1 MAVYQQNTVN
11 NNSRKYPLLLAAVA
25 AATSTFSA
33 LLWSQT
39 AEDFIAAPPLLQSA
53 APARVMLLLSN
64 DHQLYFKAYTDY
76 TDLDGD
82 GELDTTYNDD
92 FDYYGYFHSGVCYDY
107 SDSNGRFEPAG
118 AVVSGHQCNGNWSG
132 NFLNWASMTRMDIV
146 RRVFYGGK
154 RSLDTADE
162 TVLQRTYLP
171 NDAHAFVKVYE
182 GDVANYTPYD
192 YDTISLC
199 NVTLA
204 TGLSKDVDESV
215 NPPVMRIADGGFPLW
230 SVTERA
236 QCVYQGET
244 SASGEVDRPASGTEV
259 IVRVQSCVDGLDA
272 NVASLIGTEDY
283 CRAYGDTPVYKP
295 VGVLQENSE
304 DGTIQFGLMSGTH
317 GQKMSGGVLRR
328 NITALAG
335 NSDPDDDE
343 IDLSNGRFRY
353 LDDSGFSG
361 GIIQTLDS
369 MRIAGWDYS
378 NNFTYADCDIPGIK
392 IPTYKSNPT
401 GNRSCKDWGNPL
413 AEMYMEALRYFA
425 ANGNAP
431 IDQFSADDDS
441 DYLKGMVSEP
451 WSDPLST
458 EEPCAKCSI
467 IVMSTGLNSFDADE
481 LDAVSGLPGITSV
494 DDINSKTDAIGVNE
508 GLVGSYAI
516 VGNVDG
522 NANDNSCTAKE
533 VGNFSDVLGICPEMP
548 SLEGSYGLAGL
559 ASYAQ
564 TTDLRPGNA
573 LPDIQNVDTYTIA
586 LAETLPSFS
595 FTTQSGDT
603 IGVVPACQSTP
614 AGAGDW
620 SDCSIINATVVEKTE
635 FYTRIDIAWEDS
647 LWGFDYDLDGLATI
661 EVCTAT
667 GNAAITEC
675 QYSGAVDTSQLVNYK
690 EWLTT
695 AAASELQVRV
705 SVPQAYA
712 GFDLRFGAIV
722 GGTLNDGI
730 VFNAFRPGGSN
741 YTCLLP
747 GACDATAQS
756 RMVWSDPTLLTAGAS
771 EAEFLENPLWYAAKY
786 GNFSG
791 SDSKDLPTVTE
802 EWDIMDLDGNPNPD
816 GLPDAYFPVRN
827 PGQLAKRLNNIVTLI
842 QKQAASGTSVAVTL
856 ERRDGVGATFQAYYF
871 PSYKKPGAN
880 LNEVNWVGGLHALF
894 LDDDLNL
901 REDSNQDGVLDPSDS
916 VINLFYDGENTV
928 VQRLNADGSVA
939 ATVPFTSIEPIWDA
953 KDWLADLSDAQVVN
967 QRAYAGS
974 VGRHIFTWM
983 DLPEADGTGPDGQV
997 DAGEVVDFVPDEF
1010 ASDGRY
1016 RILGV
1021 EETEAASLINFIRGS
1036 DEQPN
1041 KRSRTVN
1048 FEGDSAFSV
1057 WRLGDIVHSSPVIVG
1072 RPGDG
1077 YDIDYRDGSY
1087 TEFRNR
1093 YLDRRQVVYA
1103 GANDGMLHAFNAGFY
1118 QQGSSSFAT
1127 AATDPVTG
1135 ENLVEYDL
1143 GAEMWAYV
1151 PRNLLPHLRWLGEN
1165 NYQHAFYVDGEPRV
1179 YDVNIFEPDDTHP
1192 GGWGTILVVGFRFGG
1207 GDISLDL
1214 DGDGA
1219 NDFTSRS
1226 AYVVLDITDPEQ
1238 PPELLAEITDPKLGY
1253 TTVVPT
1259 LVKGRLEDLTTGLFN
1274 ENEDAW
1280 YLVFGSGPAGIDDA
1294 TRRDALTRGVSHQNA
1309 HLFVYDLVAREF
1321 VDMDSATD
1329 GLQTGL
1335 DTGLANSFLGDPTAA
1350 DWDRNYV
1357 DDMVYFGLV
1366 EGLDPG
1372 APAGRLNRLK
1382 FTMPFTAGSAPVIS
1396 LSDSAISTLLN
1407 PAMPFQGAP
1416 VTFRDLGAS
1425 REWVLAG
1432 TGRYLTAV
1440 DNVTDYTSR
1449 FYGLL
1454 EPLNDSGDFSLA
1466 TLDESA
1472 LADTTDLVIL
1482 DNNTVYDA
1490 NTAATPATVRASAT
1504 DISVDN
1510 FSDLMTVTKE
1520 AGGWFNELGPLTI
1533 RVDSDGIPVESTE
1546 SRNYNGAIAISS
1558 GVGFVKY
1565 APDQSVC
1572 LPSGYSTLRFV
1583 DSRTGTASR
1592 NIFFESVLAQDS
1604 FLNITGDA
1612 ELLSAESET
1621 MQGAISKLTLV
1632 RTNDGNAVGSSDNY
1646 GGIQFDKIGALPPL
1660 SRRQSWRELPI
1671 FQEVE

>member
-1 MAVYQQNTVN
+1 MAVYHKISVKN
-11 NNSRKYPLLLAAVA
+11 RGGKDKLLLAAL
-25 AATSTFSA
+25 AATTSAFSA

-39 AEDFIAAPPLLQSA
+39 AEDFTAAPPLLQSA

-82 GELDTTYNDD
+82 GELDTTYNDA
-92 FDYYGYFHSGVCYDY
+92 FDYYGYFHSGLCYDY
-107 SDSNGRFEPAG
+107 VNSRFEPAG
-118 AVVSGHQCNGNWSG
+118 AVTSGHQCGGNWSG

-154 RSLDTADE
+154 RSVDTTDE

-171 NDAHAFVKVYE
+171 NDAHSFVKVYD
-182 GDVANYTPYD
+182 GDVSSYTPYD

-199 NVTLA
+199 NTTLA

-215 NPPVMRIADGGFPLW
+215 SPPLMRIAEGNFPLW
-230 SVTERA
+230 AVTERA

-244 SASGEVDRPASGTEV
+244 TASGEVDRPASGEELF
-259 IVRVQSCVDGLDA
+259 VRVQSCVEGLDA
-272 NVASLIGTEDY
+272 NVASGTGSDDY

-295 VGVLQENSE
+295 IGVLQENSE
-304 DGTIQFGLMSGTH
+304 DGSIQFGLMSGTH

-335 NSDPDDDE
+335 NNDPANDE
-343 IDLSNGRFRY
+343 VDLATGRFRY
-353 LDDSGFSG
+353 LNGSGFSG

-369 MRIAGWDYS
+369 MRIAAWDYDS
-378 NNFTYADCDIPGIK
+378 DYTYADCDTPGVNVA
-392 IPTYKSNPT
+392 TYKANAT

-425 ANGNAP
+425 ANGNGP
-431 IDQFSADDDS
+431 IEQFSTDDDS
-441 DYLKGMVSEP
+441 NYLKGMVSEA
-451 WSDPLST
+451 WRDPLST
-458 EEPCAKCSI
+458 EEPCARCSI

-481 LDAVSGLPGITSV
+481 LDAVSGLPGIASV

-508 GLVGSYAI
+508 GLFGSYAI

-522 NANDNSCTAKE
+522 NANDNSCTPKE
-533 VGNFSDVLGICPEMP
+533 IGSFSDILGICPQMP

-564 TTDLRPGNA
+564 TTDLRPGSA
-573 LPDIQNVDTYTIA
+573 LPDIQNIDTYTIA

-595 FTTQSGDT
+595 FQTQSGET
-603 IGVVPACQSTP
+603 IGVVPACQALFT
-614 AGAGDW
+614 GAGDW
-620 SDCSIINATVVEKTE
+620 SECSIVNATLVEKTE
-635 FYTRIDIAWEDS
+635 FYTRLDIAWENS
-647 LWGFDYDLDGLATI
+647 LWGYDYDLDGLATI

-667 GNAAITEC
+667 GNAAPTEC
-675 QYSGAVDTSQLVNYK
+675 QYEGARPVAELDNYK

-695 AAASELQVRV
+695 AATSEVQVRV

-712 GFDLRFGAIV
+712 ESALRLGFIV
-722 GGTLNDGI
+722 AGTTNDTSYLDA
-730 VFNAFRPGGSN
+730 VRAGGSN

-747 GACDATAQS
+747 GSCDDTAKAE
-756 RMVWSDPTLLTAGAS
+756 MVWAAPRLLTAGTS
-771 EAEFLENPLWYAAKY
+771 QAEFLETPLWYAAKY
-786 GNFSG
+786 GNFAG
-791 SDSKDLPTVTE
+791 SDSKDVPTVSE

-816 GLPDAYFPVRN
+816 GVPDAYFPVRN
-827 PGQLAKRLNNIVTLI
+827 PGQLATRLNNIVTLI

-901 REDSNQDGVLDPSDS
+901 REDSNQDGVLNPSDS

-953 KDWLADLSDAQVVN
+953 KDWLAGLSDTQVVN
-967 QRAYAGS
+967 QRPYASS

-983 DLPEADGTGPDGQV
+983 DQPEADGTGPDGKV
-997 DAGEVVDFVPDEF
+997 DANEVVDFVPAEF

-1021 EETEAASLINFIRGS
+1021 EEAEAASLVDYIRGS

-1048 FEGDSAFSV
+1048 FEGDSSFSV

-1127 AATDPVTG
+1127 AAKDPVTG
-1135 ENLVEYDL
+1135 EDLVGYDL

-1151 PRNLLPHLRWLGEN
+1151 PRNLLPHLRWLAEN
-1165 NYQHAFYVDGEPRV
+1165 NYQHVFYVDGEPRV
-1179 YDVNIFEPDDTHP
+1179 YDVNIFTPDATHP

-1207 GDISLDL
+1207 GAISLDL

-1226 AYVVLDITDPEQ
+1226 AYAILDITDPEQ
-1238 PPELLAEITDPKLGY
+1238 PPKLLAEITDPRLGY

-1259 LVKGRLEDLTTGLFN
+1259 LVTGRAEDLTTGLFN
-1274 ENEDAW
+1274 ADEDAW
-1280 YLVFGSGPAGIDDA
+1280 YLVFGSGPAGIDAA

-1309 HLFVYDLVAREF
+1309 HLFIYDLVAREF
-1321 VDMDSATD
+1321 VDLDATTD
-1329 GLQTGL
+1329 GMQTGL
-1335 DTGLANSFLGDPTAA
+1335 DTGVANSFLGDPTAV
-1350 DWDRNYV
+1350 DWDRSYI
-1357 DDMVYFGLV
+1357 DDIVYFGLV
-1366 EGLDPG
+1366 EGLDPANPG
-1372 APAGRLNRLK
+1372 GRLNRLV
-1382 FTMPFTAGSAPVIS
+1382 FSMPFTAGSAPAIS
-1396 LSDSAISTLLN
+1396 LSGSPVNTLLN
-1407 PAMPFQGAP
+1407 PGMPFQGAP
-1416 VTFRDLGAS
+1416 VTFRDLGAN

-1440 DNVTDYTSR
+1440 DNVTNYASR

-1454 EPLNDSGDFSLA
+1454 EPLNDSGDFSYA
-1466 TLDESA
+1466 TIAESS
-1472 LADTTDLVIL
+1472 LADTTDLVVL

-1490 NTAATPATVRASAT
+1490 NTSLTPATVRASGANA
-1504 DISVDN
+1504 SVGN

-1533 RVDSDGIPVESTE
+1533 RLDSDGAPAKSTE

-1572 LPSGYSTLRFV
+1572 LPSGFSTLRFV

-1592 NIFFESVLAQDS
+1592 NIFFEAVLAQDS
-1604 FLNITGDA
+1604 FLSITGDA

-1632 RTNDGNAVGSSDNY
+1632 RTNDGSAVGSSDNY

-1671 FQEVE
+1671 YLEAQ